1 MQNFRRLKK
10 LVNDHQDNRDV
21 LVDPVLFSLRTE
33 KQSSTK
39 YSPFEIMFGRQPTI
53 PAQCKE
59 EFAVDEVIIKIFYR
73 K

>member
-1 MQNFRRLKK
+1 MQNIRRLKK
-10 LVNDHQDNRDV
+10 LVNDHQDNWDV
-21 LVDPVLFSLRTE
+21 LVDPALFSLRTE

-59 EFAVDEVIIKIFYR
+59 EFAVDEVIIKNVYR